1 MKENVEENEYDL
13 YEVYQED
20 AARASIPRRSAR
32 RGARSVLIE
41 SFYDDEVVEDTDDQE
56 GVALSSREHVEGPTN
71 NARTGNTK
79 SIVEAYYVD
88 GV

>member
-32 RGARSVLIE
+32 RGARAVLIE
-41 SFYDDEVVEDTDDQE
+41 SFYDDEVVEDTDDQDK
-56 GVALSSREHVEGPTN
+56 VERPTN

>member
-1 MKENVEENEYDL
+1 MKENVEENEYYDL
-13 YEVYQED
+13 YEVEED
-20 AARASIPRRSAR
+20 VARASNPRRSTR
-32 RGARSVLIE
+32 RGARAVSIE
-41 SFYDDEVVEDTDDQE
+41 SFYDDEVVEDTDNQE
-56 GVALSSREHVEGPTN
+56 QVERPTI

>member
-1 MKENVEENEYDL
+1 MHQCVELYVKENVEENEYDL

-20 AARASIPRRSAR
+20 AARASIPRQSAW
-32 RGARSVLIE
+32 RGARAVSIE
-41 SFYDDEVVEDTDDQE
+41 SFYDDEVVEDTDDQDK
-56 GVALSSREHVEGPTN
+56 VERPTN
-71 NARTGNTK
+71 NARTGKTK